1 MKRKKLFLLIN
12 VLVISILLILTNYYT
27 IKVVSAIRAYTNGE
41 SEFSKGQK
49 DASLFLATYV
59 QTGNP
64 EYWLSFKQA
73 IKIPIGDNL
82 ARTCLTNKGNDQ
94 LAIDGFL
101 MGKNHPNDIPDM
113 IWIFKTFHNVSFMK
127 KAISI
132 WADTEPVINDL
143 AATGEKLHDAIEE
156 KKITDSTKLSSIQ
169 AISIIS
175 ARLSIKQS
183 AFSEVLGNA
192 ARDLNRYLLLANV
205 IAILIM
211 LGLFTRST
219 LGMINSIS
227 GFEMKLKSKIN
238 ELNDT
243 NRELE
248 HFTHIASHDLQEPLR
263 MISSFLGLL
272 QKKYEGKLDEQA
284 QKYIHFAVDGAGRM
298 KTLILDLLEYSK
310 TTGKGVVYKSVDLN
324 LVIDEMKIIFQEQL
338 QEKGSGIFN
347 ISLPVIMANQMQM
360 QQLFQNLIGNALK
373 YRSESPPQINIRV
386 TSDATHW
393 TFCFEDN
400 GQGIEAKNFDKIFEI
415 FKRLHSNTTHA
426 GTGIGLATCKKIV
439 ERHGGTIWIKS
450 EPGKGSN
457 FFFTISKQ
465 L

>member
-12 VLVISILLILTNYYT
+12 VVVISILLILTNYYT
-27 IKVVSAIRAYTNGE
+27 IKVISAIRAYTNGE

-49 DASLFLATYV
+49 DASLFLSAYV
-59 QTGNP
+59 QTGNS

-73 IKIPIGDNL
+73 MKIPIGDNL
-82 ARTCLTNKGNDQ
+82 ARTSLTNKDKDQ

-101 MGKNHPNDIPDM
+101 MGKNHQDDIPDM

-127 KAISI
+127 KAIGI

-143 AATGEKLHDAIEE
+143 AATGEKLHDAIEG
-156 KKITDSTKLSSIQ
+156 KRITDSTKLSSIQ
-169 AISIIS
+169 AISLIS
-175 ARLSIKQS
+175 SRLSIKQS
-183 AFSEVLGNA
+183 AFSEVLGNT
-192 ARDLNRYLLLANV
+192 ARDLNRYLLFANI

-211 LGLFTRST
+211 LGLFTKST
-219 LGMINSIS
+219 LSMINNIS
-227 GFEMKLKSKIN
+227 SFEKTLKSKIT

-243 NRELE
+243 NKELE

-263 MISSFLGLL
+263 MIASFLSLL

-284 QKYIHFAVDGAGRM
+284 QKYIHFAVDGASRM

-310 TTGKGVVYKSVDLN
+310 TSGTGVVYKSVDLN
-324 LVIDEMKIIFQEQL
+324 LVTNEMKIIFHEQL
-338 QEKGSGIFN
+338 QEKGSGIFTT
-347 ISLPVIMANQMQM
+347 SLPVIMANQMQM

-373 YRSESPPQINIRV
+373 YRREAPPQINITV
-386 TSDATHW
+386 TSGATHW

-400 GQGIEAKNFDKIFEI
+400 GQGIEAKNFDTIFEI
-415 FKRLHSNTTHA
+415 FKRLHSNATHA